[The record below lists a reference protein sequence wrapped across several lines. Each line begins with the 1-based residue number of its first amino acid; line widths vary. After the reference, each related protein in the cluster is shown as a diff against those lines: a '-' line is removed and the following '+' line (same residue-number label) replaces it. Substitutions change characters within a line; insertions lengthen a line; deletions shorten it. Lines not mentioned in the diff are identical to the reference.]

1 MEVLLMNWFNNMKIG
16 NKLITSFVLVAMI
29 AGVIGTISALN
40 LNKINQ
46 GYIEMYKTDAYPVG
60 EYGTIGIN
68 FQSTRSLIRSIMM
81 TTDPNEQQKYIDQI
95 ELNDLENED
104 AVKSIAATIN
114 STDDQAS
121 FDVLKNTSAEYR
133 LVRNE
138 VIAEAK
144 AGNIE
149 KATLIM
155 SEASDL
161 STKMD
166 EIITGSFKDK
176 QASALVTMTE
186 LTEQAKVT
194 IITLIVIVIIAM
206 LLAILLGVFISRNIS
221 RPVNRLVE
229 TANEI
234 ADGNLNVEVNMNSK
248 DEIGQLAVAFQKM
261 INNLNDVMNNIR
273 SASDQVA
280 TGAKQ
285 MSESSVLLS
294 QGATEQASS
303 VEQLTV
309 SLEEVSSKIN
319 SNATNALEA
328 NQLTQQSKKNALQG
342 NDRMKEMLVAMEDIN
357 ASSSNIS
364 KIIKVIDE
372 IAFQTNILA
381 LNAAV
386 EAARAGQHGKGFAV
400 VAEEVRN
407 LAARSANAAKE
418 TTEMI
423 EGSIQKVTNG
433 TKIANDTASALNHI
447 VEDITRVAVL
457 VENITDASSDQASGI
472 SQINQGLFQV
482 SQVIQTNSATSEE
495 SAAASEELSG
505 QANMMKEQISRF
517 KTRDMNNYSY
527 NSSYQNY
534 SFQPNPSQ
542 LDQAF
547 ANTTA
552 TIAPISISDKEF
564 GKY

>member
-1 MEVLLMNWFNNMKIG
+1 MNWFNNMKIG
-16 NKLITSFVLVAMI
+16 NKLITSFVLVAII
-29 AGVIGTISALN
+29 AGIIGMVSAVN

-46 GYIEMYKTDAYPVG
+46 GYIEMYTTDAYPVG

-68 FQSTRSLIRSIMM
+68 FQNNRSLVRSIMM
-81 TTDPNEQQKYIDQI
+81 TTDTTEQQKYSDQI
-95 ELNDLENED
+95 EQNDAEND
-104 AVKSIAATIN
+104 AAIKSIAATIA
-114 STDDQAS
+114 STDDEES
-121 FDVLKNTSAEYR
+121 FELMKTTLAEYR
-133 LVRNE
+133 LTRNE

-144 AGNIE
+144 DGNIE

-155 SEASDL
+155 SDSSDL

-166 EIITGSFKDK
+166 DLITGSFKDK
-176 QASALVTMTE
+176 QASALVKMTD
-186 LTEQAKVT
+186 LSEQAKIT
-194 IITLIVIVIIAM
+194 IITLVVIIIIAV
-206 LLAILLGVFISRNIS
+206 LLAILLGLFISRNIS

-234 ADGNLNVEVNMNSK
+234 ADGNLNVEVSINSK

-342 NDRMKEMLVAMEDIN
+342 NDRMQEMLVAMDDIN
-357 ASSSNIS
+357 ASSTNIS

-447 VEDITRVAVL
+447 VEDITRVAEL
-457 VENITDASSDQASGI
+457 VEDITEASSDQASGI

-517 KTRDMNNYSY
+517 KTRDVNNYNY
-527 NSSYQNY
+527 NASYQNY
-534 SFQPNPSQ
+534 NFQSNASQ